1 MDIIPVIDIRDGIVV
16 HARGGE
22 RANYQPLKSLLTQSV
37 KLEQVI
43 DDLLAWY
50 PFKQLYIAD
59 LDAIEQKQHTPQQYQ
74 HLIDTF
80 PQLSLWL
87 DAGITE
93 MSAYSYYPMSP
104 QLRLVLGSETLTDLQ
119 LLKAPHVR
127 QQSIL
132 SLDKKSGSILGSEEI
147 AKEPAYWT
155 QTCIAMSLDN
165 VGTDKGPDF
174 DWLKSLMKEQECV
187 KWYAAGGVRDE
198 ADLSQLAQIGATGVL
213 VASALHTGKLGR
225 STIERLSRDITLP

>member
-1 MDIIPVIDIRDGIVV
+1 MNIIPVIDIRDGIVV

-80 PQLSLWL
+80 PNKTTNRN
-87 DAGITE
+87 INI
-93 MSAYSYYPMSP
+93 
-104 QLRLVLGSETLTDLQ
+104 LQ
-119 LLKAPHVR
+119 QV
-127 QQSIL
+127 
-132 SLDKKSGSILGSEEI
+132 
-147 AKEPAYWT
+147 
-155 QTCIAMSLDN
+155 
-165 VGTDKGPDF
+165 F
-174 DWLKSLMKEQECV
+174 
-187 KWYAAGGVRDE
+187 
-198 ADLSQLAQIGATGVL
+198 
-213 VASALHTGKLGR
+213 
-225 STIERLSRDITLP
+225 